1 MIYKFIDNNGAEITL
16 NSLSSLQALVE
27 SQTIKKDTKVKAGL
41 RGKWVQAADIDE
53 IKFEEEKIEETPKE
67 TDDII
72 DIITRETTPPPR
84 KEKDKKTSIPK
95 AHIEE
100 DKIAESIVDLKSEN
114 NQAKEEVVKTEDK
127 IELPTEELSSAT
139 EEPQGKTKEEELEE
153 IYADEKMEN
162 INFSQSIK
170 ICFQKFFI
178 FKGRASRSEYWWFY
192 LFYIITGTIP
202 TFIHNE
208 LVMAFGWIMLIL
220 LLIPSLAA
228 AVRRLHDVNTSGFF
242 IFISII
248 PVLGQII
255 VLVKIIAKG
264 TLGKNRFGEYPLKFK
279 RGK

>member
-170 ICFQKFFI
+170 ICFQKFFV
-178 FKGRASRSEYWWFY
+178 FKGRASRSEFWWLY
-192 LFYIITGTIP
+192 LFFNVTTSIL
-202 TFIHNE
+202 FISNE
-208 LVMAFGWIMLIL
+208 LVMALGWIMLIL
-220 LLIPSLAA
+220 LIIPSLAA

-242 IFISII
+242 IFIGIV
-248 PVLGQII
+248 PVLGAII
-255 VLVKIIAKG
+255 VFVNIIAKG

-279 RGK
+279 KGK